1 MSILTVSGLTKSFVT
16 RTIFSDV
23 SFRVESNDKVGIV
36 GVNGSGKT
44 TLFRVIT
51 GSEDYDAGS
60 IIKEKQ
66 LSVSYMEQHSD
77 YTSQKS
83 ALEEVLSLFAHFERM
98 EKELEEINKKLEL
111 FPDKAWLETQQKLN
125 ERYISEGGMTY
136 KSRCRATLIGLGFL
150 ESELSL
156 PLEKLSGGQR
166 TRVLL
171 AKILLSGA
179 DLLLLDEPTNHLDI
193 KAIQWLEDFLV
204 SYKGAVLVIS
214 HDRYFLD
221 KICNKTFEIE
231 NETLK
236 EYKGNYTKFKE
247 LKALD
252 RLTAERDYERK
263 QKEIERIEGIIEQQK
278 RFNQERNYV
287 TIKSK
292 QKQIEHIK
300 ATVVDPP
307 KDPDEVEF
315 TFTACSETGQDA
327 LIVDNISQK
336 FGDRVLFSNVNML
349 IKAKERA
356 FLTGPNGCGK
366 TTLLR
371 IIMGQQEPS
380 SGSCQKGSRVQYGY
394 YDQNIGGLDMSKTI
408 FDEISD
414 SFPTM
419 TNGKIR
425 SALGTFLF
433 RGDEVFKEIKKL
445 SGGERARVELAK
457 LMLRPTNFLI
467 LDEPTNHLD
476 IASKEALEDALLGY
490 DGTMLVISHDR
501 YFVNKLATQ
510 IFAIED
516 NESGQGSKVVHYIG
530 GYENYLNELEK
541 RKQTT
546 VVETVKSTKE
556 NDYFRK
562 KAEES
567 EKRKRKTRIS
577 RLEEEM
583 EKCESEKAAL
593 EESLSADGV
602 GGDYEK
608 IVEIS
613 NKIAEVTD
621 KYEKLYDEWAT
632 LIEEDE

>member
-23 SFRVESNDKVGIV
+23 SFKVESNDKIGIV

-44 TLFRVIT
+44 TLFRVLT
-51 GSEDYDAGS
+51 GTEDYDSGS

-66 LSVSYMEQHSD
+66 LSISYMEQHSD
-77 YTSQKS
+77 YTSQNS
-83 ALEEVLSLFAHFERM
+83 PLDEVLSLFSHFERM
-98 EKELEEINKKLEL
+98 EQQIEEINKKLEL
-111 FPDKAWLETQQKLN
+111 YPDKTWLEAQQKLN

-136 KSRCRATLIGLGFL
+136 KSRCRATLLGLGFL

-193 KAIQWLEDFLV
+193 RAIQWLEDFL
-204 SYKGAVLVIS
+204 STYKGAVLVIS
-214 HDRYFLD
+214 HDRYFID

-327 LIVDNISQK
+327 LIVDNVSQQ

-349 IKAKERA
+349 IKAKDRA

-371 IIMGQQEPS
+371 IITGEQTPT
-380 SGSCQKGSRVQYGY
+380 SGSCKKGSRVEYGY

-408 FDEISD
+408 FDEIGY

-457 LMLRPTNFLI
+457 LMLRRTNFLI

-510 IFAIED
+510 IFAMEE
-516 NESGQGSKVVHYIG
+516 NESGKGSKVVHYIG

-541 RKQTT
+541 KKQTV
-546 VVETVKSTKE
+546 VVETVKETKE
-556 NDYFRK
+556 NDYHRR

-567 EKRKRKTRIS
+567 ERRKRKTRIA
-577 RLEEEM
+577 RLEEDM
-583 EKCESEKAAL
+583 EKCESEKQAL

-608 IVEIS
+608 IVELS
-613 NKIAEVTD
+613 NQIAAVTE
-621 KYEKLYDEWAT
+621 KYDKLYEEWAT
-632 LIEEDE
+632 LVEEDE